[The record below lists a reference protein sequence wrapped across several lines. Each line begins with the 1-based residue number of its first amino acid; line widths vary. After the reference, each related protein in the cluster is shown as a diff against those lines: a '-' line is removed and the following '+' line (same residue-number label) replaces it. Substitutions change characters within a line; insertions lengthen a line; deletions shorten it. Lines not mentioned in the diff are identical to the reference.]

1 MPKKTPSK
9 ISQWSGRVR
18 DRLARSSRVFL
29 LGLLVACG
37 IEVLVDWNATLFEI
51 NVLRDRMRERGY
63 NYVGI
68 LAKSAQ
74 KPLEARDQAA
84 IATLTSGLFDDED
97 VMLVRFTTPEGAV
110 VWERVDDEHEA
121 AFEKARGQK
130 VRAWYASQLV
140 RDVDGIVHDPEG
152 LRQRMSASRYRDFA
166 QRWNDAIEAVTARF
180 VGPKPARAG
189 GVVLYQ
195 DRLRTPD
202 KQRDDAMTW
211 ALATM
216 RNDAGQAIGV
226 VLVAFSMDRTNAAIR
241 SKYLKGLGM
250 VVFFVGLILVQNVLS
265 RRDKLRLLDLET
277 RYGAAKAA
285 LREAM
290 PPPIVEAPS
299 PVGSS
304 GALRVAGAIDQ
315 AEGAVD
321 GMAWHGATEDGGV
334 SLAVIDP
341 DGDGIDAAAV
351 ALHSLRALRE
361 TTGAPIDRAR
371 AVGAAAASIPLT
383 RPLGILLVRV
393 LADGTIDGVA
403 SPFADLRVLSGGAS
417 HALERA
423 PIDRVPEGIVGPLE
437 RLSGS
442 LPPGALLV
450 GAFGHASGK
459 RGRGL
464 DVDEVAAF
472 VARAHGEGGAGLD
485 VAVQDAVTWA
495 RGRATALAGSD
506 VAVVAIAR
514 TG

>member
-1 MPKKTPSK
+1 MPKNPPSK
-9 ISQWSGRVR
+9 VAQWSGRVR

-74 KPLEARDQAA
+74 KPLEARDQGA

-110 VWERVDDEHEA
+110 VWERVDDEREA

-130 VRAWYASQLV
+130 VRAWYASQLA

-152 LRQRMSASRYRDFA
+152 LRQRMAASRYRDFA
-166 QRWNDAIEAVTARF
+166 QRWNDAIDAVTARF
-180 VGPKPARAG
+180 VGPKPPRDG
-189 GVVLYQ
+189 GVILYQ

-202 KQRDDAMTW
+202 KKRDDAMTW

-277 RYGAAKAA
+277 RYGTAKAA
-285 LREAM
+285 LRDAM
-290 PPPIVEAPS
+290 PAPICE
-299 PVGSS
+299 
-304 GALRVAGAIDQ
+304 GALRVAGAVDQ

-321 GMAWHGATEDGGV
+321 GMAWHGAKEDDGV
-334 SLAVIDP
+334 CLAVIDP

-351 ALHSLRALRE
+351 ALHALRALRE
-361 TTGAPIDRAR
+361 TTGAPIERAR

-393 LADGTIDGVA
+393 LGDGTIDGLA
-403 SPFADLRVLSGGAS
+403 SPFADLRVLSAGAP
-417 HALERA
+417 HALERTPLDA
-423 PIDRVPEGIVGPLE
+423 VPEGIVGPLD
-437 RLSGS
+437 RLSGA
-442 LPPGALLV
+442 LPAGALLV

-514 TG
+514 SG